1 MPFLEVLW
9 NPDRFGEAEIAR
21 IRDALVDAA
30 GPALTE
36 ADTEHVVNARMV
48 DARLIPISHLD
59 RVRSDLFITLLA
71 RHEPARA
78 AAAAAIVRRLE
89 AVAAA
94 ASGLDDPVVELSLT
108 QHTSSV
114 DYASLE

>member
-9 NPDRFGEAEIAR
+9 NPDRFGEADIAG

-30 GPALTE
+30 GPVLTE
-36 ADTEHVVNARMV
+36 ADPDHVVNAAMV
-48 DARLIPISHLD
+48 DARLIPIGRLD
-59 RVRSDLFITLLA
+59 RVRSDLFVTLLA

-78 AAAAAIVRRLE
+78 TAAAAIVRRLVGV
-89 AVAAA
+89 AVA
-94 ASGLDDPVVELSLT
+94 ASGLQDAVVELSLT